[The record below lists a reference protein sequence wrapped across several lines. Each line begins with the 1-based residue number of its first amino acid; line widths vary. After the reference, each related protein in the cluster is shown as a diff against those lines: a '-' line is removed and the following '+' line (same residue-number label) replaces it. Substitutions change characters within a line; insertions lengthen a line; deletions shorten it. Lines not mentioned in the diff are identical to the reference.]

1 MNNLT
6 LAEVYK
12 KNKIG
17 INLIRYV
24 LALLVILDHSYHMG
38 GFGEEPLIFSFGE
51 KTAVGFIAVGAFFSI
66 SGFLITNAAL
76 NSDPLKFF
84 LNRFLRIWPAL
95 FFLLIVSALIIGPI
109 FVQYE
114 DKSLRNYLLNF
125 DSLGPWTYIFHN
137 LFLPVDIQNNLFEVF
152 EFSSN
157 GSNFNGSLWTLPL
170 EIRAY
175 FVCFFLVIL
184 GKKFGLLRIFIAF
197 QMYLMICIIGDTF
210 NNRFIYYVY
219 PDFIHFSSKFMFAF
233 FFSGMMAIIFRD
245 RVIKINYL
253 YSAFAFFVISAG
265 IGGLVFQTFGIATLV
280 FLIPL
285 LSMKLKLNRFNFFK
299 NDISYGTYIW
309 GYLVGQVLF
318 AIFSFDSHRIFLLS
332 TIIITTLIAIFSWFV
347 IEKPALN
354 LKNT

>member
-1 MNNLT
+1 
-6 LAEVYK
+6 
-12 KNKIG
+12 
-17 INLIRYV
+17 
-24 LALLVILDHSYHMG
+24 
-38 GFGEEPLIFSFGE
+38 
-51 KTAVGFIAVGAFFSI
+51 
-66 SGFLITNAAL
+66 
-76 NSDPLKFF
+76 
-84 LNRFLRIWPAL
+84 
-95 FFLLIVSALIIGPI
+95 
-109 FVQYE
+109 
-114 DKSLRNYLLNF
+114 
-125 DSLGPWTYIFHN
+125 
-137 LFLPVDIQNNLFEVF
+137 
-152 EFSSN
+152 
-157 GSNFNGSLWTLPL
+157 
-170 EIRAY
+170 
-175 FVCFFLVIL
+175 
-184 GKKFGLLRIFIAF
+184 
-197 QMYLMICIIGDTF
+197 
-210 NNRFIYYVY
+210 
-219 PDFIHFSSKFMFAF
+219 MFAF

>member
-6 LAEVYK
+6 LAEIYK
-12 KNKIG
+12 NNKIG

-24 LALLVILDHSYHMG
+24 LAILVILDHSYHMG

-84 LNRFLRIWPAL
+84 INRFLRIWPAL
-95 FFLLIVSALIIGPI
+95 IFLLLVSAFIIGPI
-109 FVQYE
+109 IVQYE
-114 DKSLRNYLLNF
+114 DRSLRNYLLNF

-152 EFSSN
+152 GLSPN

-170 EIRAY
+170 EIRSY
-175 FVCFFLVIL
+175 FVCFFLVLL
-184 GKKFGLLRIFIAF
+184 GKKFGLLRVFFAF
-197 QMYLMICIIGDTF
+197 QIYLMICIIGESF

-219 PDFIHFSSKFMFAF
+219 PDFIHLSSKFMFAF
-233 FFSGMMAIIFRD
+233 FFAGMMAIIFRD
-245 RVIKINYL
+245 RVIKLNYL
-253 YSAFAFFVISAG
+253 YSAVAFFVISAG
-265 IGGLVFQTFGIATLV
+265 IGGLVFQTFGIATFV

-285 LSMKLKLNRFNFFK
+285 LSMKLNLNRINFFK

-332 TIIITTLIAIFSWFV
+332 TIFITTLIAIFSWFV
-347 IEKPALN
+347 IEKPVLN
-354 LKNT
+354 LKNR

>member
-6 LAEVYK
+6 LAEIYK
-12 KNKIG
+12 NNKIG

-24 LALLVILDHSYHMG
+24 LAILVILDHSYHMG

-84 LNRFLRIWPAL
+84 INRFLRIWPAL
-95 FFLLIVSALIIGPI
+95 IFLLLVSAFIIGPI
-109 FVQYE
+109 IVQYE
-114 DKSLRNYLLNF
+114 DRSLRNYLLNF

-152 EFSSN
+152 GLSPN

-170 EIRAY
+170 EIRSY
-175 FVCFFLVIL
+175 FVCFFLVLL
-184 GKKFGLLRIFIAF
+184 GKKFGLLRVFFAF
-197 QMYLMICIIGDTF
+197 Q
-210 NNRFIYYVY
+210 
-219 PDFIHFSSKFMFAF
+219 IHLSSKFMFAF
-233 FFSGMMAIIFRD
+233 FFAGMMAIIFRD
-245 RVIKINYL
+245 RVIKLNYL
-253 YSAFAFFVISAG
+253 YSAVAFFVISAG
-265 IGGLVFQTFGIATLV
+265 IGGLVFQTFGIATFV

-285 LSMKLKLNRFNFFK
+285 LSMKLNLNRINFFK

-354 LKNT
+354 LKNR